1 MSEKPKTKILDYI
14 NPIKVFPALK
24 EAYKKASESKDK
36 SFFKKIGIFFSSF
49 IKEMQGVKE
58 EKKKVSAE
66 TNKAVEKGVDETMK
80 DVRKATEFDKKF
92 SKKEEKFYNE
102 VRAMGVNSFESMDNQ
117 HQGYFFNAFKK
128 ISKKSGT
135 LSFDEVGSTAAV
147 GLMTLQQLKKKYPN
161 QTKFKEKLISIYSI
175 SNKTKLPLNQFFNK
189 DLLEMFQLDND
200 DEKLKFLGAFG
211 IKVDPIKD
219 GLGKYLP
226 QIGLKGEVNKAETL
240 FGEIGKKESFKKDDE
255 LVKFMKKYFFKS
267 SSKTNIAKIVN
278 VLNERKKGTDITLDV
293 FVDLVFAIDDKDYQY
308 IVKSLV
314 GNTSLKVA

>member
-1 MSEKPKTKILDYI
+1 MSEKPKTKISDYI

-80 DVRKATEFDKKF
+80 DVREATKLDKSV
-92 SKKEEKFYNE
+92 SKEDEKLYDE

-117 HQGYFFNAFKK
+117 HQGYFFNAFEK

-161 QTKFKEKLISIYSI
+161 QTKFKEKLMSIYSI
-175 SNKTKLPLNQFFNK
+175 SDNSKLPLKQFFTK
-189 DLLEMFQLDND
+189 DVLEIFKLEEG
-200 DEKLKFLGAFG
+200 EKIKFLGAFG
-211 IKVDPIKD
+211 ISVGVSDLW
-219 GLGKYLP
+219 GG
-226 QIGLKGEVNKAETL
+226 GEASKAKKL
-240 FGEIGKKESFKKDDE
+240 FAEIGQKESFKEDDE
-255 LVKFMKKYFFKS
+255 LVKFMKKHFFKS

-278 VLNERKKGTDITLDV
+278 VLNDTKKG
-293 FVDLVFAIDDKDYQY
+293 
-308 IVKSLV
+308 
-314 GNTSLKVA
+314 

>member
-36 SFFKKIGIFFSSF
+36 NFFKKIGIFFSSF

-66 TNKAVEKGVDETMK
+66 TNKAVEKGVDETLK
-80 DVRKATEFDKKF
+80 DVNGATKLDKSV
-92 SKKEEKFYNE
+92 SKEDEKFYDE
-102 VRAMGVNSFESMDNQ
+102 VRAIGVNSFESMDNQ
-117 HQGYFFNAFKK
+117 HQGYFFNAFEK

-161 QTKFKEKLISIYSI
+161 KEKFKEALKRIYTVSDN
-175 SNKTKLPLNQFFNK
+175 SKLPLKTLFNK
-189 DLLEMFQLDND
+189 DVLKIFKLNK
-200 DEKLKFLGAFG
+200 DEKIKFLGAFG
-211 IKVDPIKD
+211 ISVGVSDLW
-219 GLGKYLP
+219 GG
-226 QIGLKGEVNKAETL
+226 GEASKAKKL
-240 FGEIGKKESFKKDDE
+240 FAEIGQKDSFKENDE
-255 LVKFMKKYFFKS
+255 LVKFMKKHFFKS

-278 VLNERKKGTDITLDV
+278 VLNDVKKGASKITIDDFTDII
-293 FVDLVFAIDDKDYQY
+293 FAIDDKDYQY

-314 GNTSLKVA
+314 GNTNLKVA